1 MGTPTEEEPLEQLSL
16 ARHRD
21 LEGRHWGVVIWL
33 RWAITGVLVLFI
45 LLAATDQF
53 GQSPS
58 TRESSSQVADLR
70 VSTPDRLRGGLI
82 FQTRVD
88 ITARD
93 AIAHPTIVLD
103 GGWFDGMTLNSVQPA
118 PADLSPADGGS
129 TFVYP
134 QLATRQTLTVWFEW
148 SVNPTN
154 LAWRR
159 PETLRLDD
167 GPQTLLTQHSTI
179 TVLP

>member
-1 MGTPTEEEPLEQLSL
+1 MGMPNEEEPLEQLSL

-21 LEGRHWGVVIWL
+21 LQGRHWGVLMWL
-33 RWAITGVLVLFI
+33 RWIITGLLVIFVA
-45 LLAATDQF
+45 LAATNQF

-58 TRESSSQVADLR
+58 TRESSSSAADLS

-82 FQTRVD
+82 FQSRVD
-88 ITARD
+88 VTAHS
-93 AIAHPTIVLD
+93 AIAHPTIVLS

-118 PADLSPADGGS
+118 PADQAPAAGGS

-134 QLATRQTLTVWFEW
+134 QLAAGQTLTVWFEW

-167 GPQTLLTQHSTI
+167 GSQTLLTQHSTV